1 MSSLNHCIK
10 FELDVK
16 DENIVFKDYFY
27 KSIKLQKH
35 KIYEAELLQPA
46 CPFCG
51 SLDLLHNGHLITNI
65 HYPTANASLPVIIR
79 LAKQRVKCRACERWS
94 MAQSELV
101 NKYCSIS
108 NASKL
113 KVLSALTEDRS
124 MTSIARENNISINTV
139 QRVLGNCSHRFIDSH
154 EYLPAHL
161 AFDEF
166 KGVDRQLHF
175 ICLDGDNHQV
185 VQILRTRYKKTL
197 LKYFGR
203 FSLQARANVKTVT
216 MDLNFYYQDIV
227 RACFPNAQIVID
239 RFHMIQMLTRSFNS
253 LRVQVMK
260 TFDKRSRQ
268 YQLLKSPWKLYLKKF
283 DELEK
288 VHPHYNWHYKDCL
301 TQAQVVTEGINT
313 STTLENSYNL
323 MQSFIQAVET
333 GNTHELKLLI
343 NCQDQIGTLMHKTLL
358 TFKHNLKAVLNGA
371 KLPYS
376 NGCLEGFNRKIKQI
390 ERTAFGYSNF
400 TNLLTRIRLEENLYK
415 EKEPNSL
422 LMVA

>member
-35 KIYEAELLQPA
+35 KIYEAELIQPA

-51 SLDLLHNGHLITNI
+51 SLALLHNGHLITNI

-79 LAKQRVKCRACERWS
+79 LAKQRVKCRACDHWS

-113 KVLSALTEDRS
+113 KVLSALTEDHS
-124 MTSIARENNISINTV
+124 MTSIASENNVSVNTV
-139 QRVLGNCSHRFIDSH
+139 QRVLGSCSHRFLDSY

-175 ICLDGDNHQV
+175 ICLDGDSHQV

-203 FSLQARANVKTVT
+203 FS
-216 MDLNFYYQDIV
+216 
-227 RACFPNAQIVID
+227 P
-239 RFHMIQMLTRSFNS
+239 
-253 LRVQVMK
+253 QVC
-260 TFDKRSRQ
+260 
-268 YQLLKSPWKLYLKKF
+268 QL
-283 DELEK
+283 
-288 VHPHYNWHYKDCL
+288 
-301 TQAQVVTEGINT
+301 I
-313 STTLENSYNL
+313 
-323 MQSFIQAVET
+323 
-333 GNTHELKLLI
+333 
-343 NCQDQIGTLMHKTLL
+343 
-358 TFKHNLKAVLNGA
+358 
-371 KLPYS
+371 
-376 NGCLEGFNRKIKQI
+376 
-390 ERTAFGYSNF
+390 
-400 TNLLTRIRLEENLYK
+400 
-415 EKEPNSL
+415 
-422 LMVA
+422 

>member
-27 KSIKLQKH
+27 KSIKLQRH
-35 KIYEAELLQPA
+35 KIYEAELIQPA

-79 LAKQRVKCRACERWS
+79 LAKQRVKCRDCDHWS

-124 MTSIARENNISINTV
+124 MTSIARENNVSINTV
-139 QRVLGNCSHRFIDSH
+139 QRVLGNCSHRFIDSY

-185 VQILRTRYKKTL
+185 VQIFLERATRRRCLSILAVSRPKLELTLRRSQWILIFTIKISSELVFLTL
-197 LKYFGR
+197 RL
-203 FSLQARANVKTVT
+203 SS
-216 MDLNFYYQDIV
+216 IV
-227 RACFPNAQIVID
+227 
-239 RFHMIQMLTRSFNS
+239 
-253 LRVQVMK
+253 
-260 TFDKRSRQ
+260 
-268 YQLLKSPWKLYLKKF
+268 
-283 DELEK
+283 
-288 VHPHYNWHYKDCL
+288 
-301 TQAQVVTEGINT
+301 
-313 STTLENSYNL
+313 
-323 MQSFIQAVET
+323 FI
-333 GNTHELKLLI
+333 
-343 NCQDQIGTLMHKTLL
+343 
-358 TFKHNLKAVLNGA
+358 
-371 KLPYS
+371 
-376 NGCLEGFNRKIKQI
+376 
-390 ERTAFGYSNF
+390 
-400 TNLLTRIRLEENLYK
+400 
-415 EKEPNSL
+415 
-422 LMVA
+422 

>member
-1 MSSLNHCIK
+1 MTYLYDKLLTGFFIAKKRTQSSSIK
-10 FELDVK
+10 
-16 DENIVFKDYFY
+16 IVSTQILINKGDFY

-79 LAKQRVKCRACERWS
+79 LAKQRVKCRTCERWS

-113 KVLSALTEDRS
+113 KVVSALTEDRS

-139 QRVLGNCSHRFIDSH
+139 HTGLLTATNICQLIQLLMS
-154 EYLPAHL
+154 Y
-161 AFDEF
+161 
-166 KGVDRQLHF
+166 RQLHF

-203 FSLQARANVKTVT
+203 FSHQARANVKTVT

-313 STTLENSYNL
+313 ITTLENSYNL

-376 NGCLEGFNRKIKQI
+376 NGCLEGFNRKL
-390 ERTAFGYSNF
+390 
-400 TNLLTRIRLEENLYK
+400 NLSIRKKVDKNIVMFLSTFILQG
-415 EKEPNSL
+415 
-422 LMVA
+422 V

>member
-1 MSSLNHCIK
+1 
-10 FELDVK
+10 
-16 DENIVFKDYFY
+16 
-27 KSIKLQKH
+27 
-35 KIYEAELLQPA
+35 
-46 CPFCG
+46 
-51 SLDLLHNGHLITNI
+51 
-65 HYPTANASLPVIIR
+65 
-79 LAKQRVKCRACERWS
+79 

-101 NKYCSIS
+101 NKYYSIS

-139 QRVLGNCSHRFIDSH
+139 HTGLLTATNICQLIQLLMS
-154 EYLPAHL
+154 Y
-161 AFDEF
+161 
-166 KGVDRQLHF
+166 RQLHF

-288 VHPHYNWHYKDCL
+288 VHPHYNQHYKDCL

-376 NGCLEGFNRKIKQI
+376 NG
-390 ERTAFGYSNF
+390 
-400 TNLLTRIRLEENLYK
+400 
-415 EKEPNSL
+415 
-422 LMVA
+422 